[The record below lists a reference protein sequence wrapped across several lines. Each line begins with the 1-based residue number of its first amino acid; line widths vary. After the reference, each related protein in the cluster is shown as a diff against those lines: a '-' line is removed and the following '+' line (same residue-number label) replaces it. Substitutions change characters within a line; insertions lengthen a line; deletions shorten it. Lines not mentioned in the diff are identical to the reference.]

1 MTVKTE
7 RTCKITVVLS
17 EEEARALRTL
27 LQNCSG
33 DPGVE
38 PEPFKTVRV
47 RLFSELHE
55 ALGGYNPA
63 G

>member
-1 MTVKTE
+1 MTIKTE

-17 EEEARALRTL
+17 EDEAKALRTL
-27 LQNCSG
+27 LQNCAG

-47 RLFSELHE
+47 LLFTELHE